1 MAFHVNE
8 GSTNFWLSL
17 LVEFEGGD
25 GDVGSMHIRPV
36 RISIYFSFS
45 FLNFIYV
52 VMFYFYYH
60 EFC

>member
-8 GSTNFWLSL
+8 GSTNFYLSL
-17 LVEFEGGD
+17 LVEFEDGD

-45 FLNFIYV
+45 FLYIFV
-52 VMFYFYYH
+52 VFYFYYH